1 MPLFLKKGDISAMR
15 CDAIVSA
22 DEKLPSGSAVI
33 EKAYNSN
40 AEYIIHVSSPK
51 MADGSPEEK
60 ELLASC
66 YQSALTLAS
75 EKECKA
81 VALPLICAGAP
92 ALPEAEAV
100 RIAKDSIEA
109 FLEEHDMAVCLVA
122 YRKQTRNL
130 GEELFTELCSYIERN
145 YSDSIA
151 YELDSLLLS
160 PDVGYR
166 TDSAAAHMGI
176 GLDDMLSSIDESFS
190 AMLMRKI
197 SECGISNAD
206 CYNRALVA
214 KSVFSKIKNNP
225 EYKPTKSTV
234 AGFVLALRLPLDEA
248 KEMFSKAGYSLSHSS
263 KFDIILEWF
272 ISNRIYNVYEINE
285 VLLTY
290 DQLLIGF

>member
-1 MPLFLKKGDISAMR
+1 MPLYLKKGDINTMH
-15 CDAIVSA
+15 CDAIVIAA
-22 DEKLPSGSAVI
+22 DTLSSGSAVI
-33 EKAYNSN
+33 GKACNPN
-40 AEYIIHVSSPK
+40 AKYIIQISL
-51 MADGSPEEK
+51 PEGK
-60 ELLASC
+60 EQLASC
-66 YQSALTLAS
+66 YKSALTLAL
-75 EKECKA
+75 EYKCET
-81 VALPLICAGAP
+81 VAFPLISAGTADF
-92 ALPEAEAV
+92 PENDAMG
-100 RIAKDSIEA
+100 IAKESIEA
-109 FLEEHDMAVCLVA
+109 FLEEHDLTVYLVA
-122 YRKQTRNL
+122 YQNQTCNL
-130 GEELFTELCSYIERN
+130 GAELFTDVSNYIDRN

-151 YELDSLLLS
+151 DELDATLMS
-160 PDVGYR
+160 PSEGYR
-166 TDSAAAHMGI
+166 TDSGAINQAVI

-234 AGFVLALRLPLDEA
+234 AGFVIALRLPLDEA
-248 KEMFSKAGYSLSHSS
+248 KEMFSKAGYSLSRSS

-272 ISNRIYNVYEINE
+272 ISNRMYNVYEINE